1 VKLDESY
8 SQLFLKTLQD
18 MAASVM
24 PQAQKIADD
33 FQKAYGTFP
42 IIEKILAI
50 IEKRAKDI

>member
-1 VKLDESY
+1 MTSRIA
-8 SQLFLKTLQD
+8 FLKTLQD

-33 FQKAYGTFP
+33 FEKAYGTFP

-50 IEKRAKDI
+50 VEKRAKDI